1 MPADAS
7 YPLVEEPCS
16 GLVSCRALLQRR
28 LLQFS
33 NATGEQ
39 VVAVKGY
46 VMATRPSS
54 SCSWCRYKR
63 MNDVYSRGDDVP
75 TVSLLDASACL
86 LNSISSACAGSVLA
100 ACFDI
105 TPRLA
110 DRAGTSADKA
120 GGAEF
125 SGVWLPSPAQDA
137 QSFFT
142 GKRPTFSSPK
152 PEVQSHHPW
161 TSRMSVDRYFVF

>member
-1 MPADAS
+1 
-7 YPLVEEPCS
+7 
-16 GLVSCRALLQRR
+16 
-28 LLQFS
+28 
-33 NATGEQ
+33 
-39 VVAVKGY
+39 
-46 VMATRPSS
+46 MATRPSS

-86 LNSISSACAGSVLA
+86 LNSILSACGGSVLA
-100 ACFDI
+100 ASFDM

-137 QSFFT
+137 RPSPHPSPKYNPTIPGHLVCLSIATSYFSAISDDAGQEVGLDASRPISPSP
-142 GKRPTFSSPK
+142 GSWRGNSVCCEVIERAAKRPPDIK
-152 PEVQSHHPW
+152 LVVVP
-161 TSRMSVDRYFVF
+161 